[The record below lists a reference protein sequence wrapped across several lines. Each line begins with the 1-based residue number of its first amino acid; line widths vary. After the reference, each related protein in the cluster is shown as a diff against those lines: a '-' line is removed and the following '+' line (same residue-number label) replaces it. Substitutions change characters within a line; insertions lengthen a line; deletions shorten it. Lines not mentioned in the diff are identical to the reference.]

1 MKCGRDVSIEARCR
15 PSMRRL
21 VFQVA
26 RALRAAVVWPG
37 PCQGAPV
44 LPKRNASSLV
54 RWCRQLILSGAAGL
68 SSEPAPG
75 AASARQTPH
84 FLQAVDSLSR
94 IFDHWSVTVV
104 DYDRS

>member
-26 RALRAAVVWPG
+26 RAMRAAVVWPG